1 MSARNHDHYRRR
13 LEELRTRMEGNVAS
27 LTAQALQPAGGEQSG
42 GISNA
47 PLHLADLGTHTQDQD
62 VALGLLQNE
71 RQELRDID
79 AALERLEE
87 GRYGLCNACGQAIP
101 PGRLEAMPQA
111 SRCVPCAEKQERSME
126 EDEEG

>member
-1 MSARNHDHYRRR
+1 MSARKLDYYRHR

-27 LTAQALQPAGGEQSG
+27 LIAQALQPAGGEQSG

-79 AALERLEE
+79 AALQRLDD
-87 GRYGLCNACGQAIP
+87 GTYGHCTACGLKIP

-111 SRCVPCAEKQERSME
+111 ERCVRCAENKEQNE
-126 EDEEG
+126 